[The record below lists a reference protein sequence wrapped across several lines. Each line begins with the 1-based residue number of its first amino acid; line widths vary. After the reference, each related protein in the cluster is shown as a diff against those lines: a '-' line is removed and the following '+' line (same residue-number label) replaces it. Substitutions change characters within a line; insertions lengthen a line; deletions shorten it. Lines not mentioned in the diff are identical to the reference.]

1 MLHKFDQ
8 GNVIIEFLIYVLV
21 AATFTQMF
29 TDFYRIVR
37 NINELDKVG
46 NLITSNV
53 SQNPKTIDKWNSDTT
68 KKILSEKY
76 LLSNVEY
83 LVQCKPLNCSTN
95 PESITLRI
103 SGRMSIMGIQ
113 IPISLNKYATV
124 SRYLVYE

>member
-1 MLHKFDQ
+1 
-8 GNVIIEFLIYVLV
+8 VIIEFLIYALV
-21 AATFTQMF
+21 AATFTQIF
-29 TDFYRIVR
+29 TDFYRIAR
-37 NINELDKVG
+37 NVNELNKVG

-68 KKILSEKY
+68 KKVLSEKY
-76 LLSNVEY
+76 RLSNVEY
-83 LVQCKPLNCSTN
+83 LVQCKPLSCSTN

-103 SGRMSIMGIQ
+103 SERMSIMGIQ